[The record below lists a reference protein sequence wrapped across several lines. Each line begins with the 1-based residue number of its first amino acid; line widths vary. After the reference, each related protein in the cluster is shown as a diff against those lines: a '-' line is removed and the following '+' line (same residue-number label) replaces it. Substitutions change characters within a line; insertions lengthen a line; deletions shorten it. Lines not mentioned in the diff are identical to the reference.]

1 MSGTCGRCWI
11 CGWVIALVWG
21 VLGCSGEPSSGG
33 KTKPEVTAE
42 YASGKSKPGKTK
54 PVGEAN
60 GPLKVDADGRKW
72 LGDIPLDVFYDDPL
86 AVVADSAKVAA
97 TAPMNSD
104 AGNTPAPTTTEKP
117 AADTTTASAGMGS
130 DWKDMI
136 SIEQVQAET
145 KRIRNHLT
153 VALQSAGTYNGHYK
167 ELQVDGAVMAALAN
181 IVASHP
187 ESITWKPNAKFIRDY
202 GQQLS
207 EAATA
212 LGKEAYEK
220 SQTASEK
227 MTAVLD
233 GNAPSDDNVA
243 PQRPFGEVAN
253 RAGVMKRIEKASEW
267 MRTNIATENKFKS
280 ELEQIQTEAT
290 IIATLGKVVVDPSY
304 ESAGEDDYKGWA
316 QNLIDG
322 ARDAVQSTQDQAFP
336 KFQSAI
342 NKINKACQDCHASY
356 GNG

>member
-1 MSGTCGRCWI
+1 MAGFARCGAAFVVMSIACGI
-11 CGWVIALVWG
+11 M
-21 VLGCSGEPSSGG
+21 GCNGGAAPSADDQAAPATASKSKTGKAKSGG
-33 KTKPEVTAE
+33 NPST
-42 YASGKSKPGKTK
+42 S
-54 PVGEAN
+54 
-60 GPLKVDADGRKW
+60 PLKVDADGRKW

-86 AVVADSAKVAA
+86 AVVADSAKVAPTMAADPGTPA
-97 TAPMNSD
+97 TPAKTD
-104 AGNTPAPTTTEKP
+104 TPAPATTDSAT
-117 AADTTTASAGMGS
+117 AGMGS
-130 DWKDMI
+130 DWKDLI
-136 SIEQVQAET
+136 SIDQVQAET

-181 IVASHP
+181 IVAQHP
-187 ESITWKPNAKFIRDY
+187 ESVTWKPNAKFIRDY
-202 GQQLS
+202 GHQLS

-212 LGKEAYEK
+212 LGKEAFEK

-290 IIATLGKVVVDPSY
+290 MIATLGKVVTDPSY
-304 ESAGEDDYKGWA
+304 DSASEDDYQGWA
-316 QNLIDG
+316 KSLIDG
-322 ARDAVQSTQDQAFP
+322 AREAAASTQEQAFP

-342 NKINKACQDCHASY
+342 NKINKACQDCHAS
-356 GNG
+356 

>member
-1 MSGTCGRCWI
+1 MSGFGGRCWNF
-11 CGWVIALVWG
+11 CVAMTLALG
-21 VLGCSGEPSSGG
+21 LLGCGGEPASPSKADGTANAAAG
-33 KTKPEVTAE
+33 KA
-42 YASGKSKPGKTK
+42 KPGKAKAT
-54 PVGEAN
+54 GEAT
-60 GPLKVDADGRKW
+60 GPLKVDAEGRKW

-86 AVVADSAKVAA
+86 AVVADSAKVA
-97 TAPMNSD
+97 TAQAANPDS
-104 AGNTPAPTTTEKP
+104 GTTPAPMTTEKP
-117 AADTTTASAGMGS
+117 AAEAANPSAGMGS

-187 ESITWKPNAKFIRDY
+187 ESVTWKANAKFIRDY
-202 GQQLS
+202 GHQLS

-233 GNAPSDDNVA
+233 GNAPSDENVA

-290 IIATLGKVVVDPSY
+290 IIATLGKVVVDSSY